1 MARAIAYFL
10 AAASCLLLANCSDRG
25 DSIVKA
31 PPLPSSPDGVSFADD
46 IQPIFTARC
55 AISGC
60 HVAPTPQ
67 AGLVLTAGTSYANLV
82 NVPTQIFTPGVRI
95 TPNDTGASVLY
106 LLVSSGTMPATG
118 GPLTTAQIDAIRE
131 WIESG
136 APNN

>member
-1 MARAIAYFL
+1 MVRAIVYIL
-10 AAASCLLLANCSDRG
+10 LAASCSFLASCSDRG
-25 DSIVKA
+25 NPVQGP
-31 PPLPSSPDGVSFADD
+31 PPLDPGGISFAND

-60 HVAPTPQ
+60 HVMPTPP
-67 AGLVLTAGTSYANLV
+67 ADLVLTPGCYAHLV
-82 NVPTQIFTPGVRI
+82 NVPTQNFTPGVRV
-95 TPNDTGASVLY
+95 TPYDVDTSVLY

-118 GPLTTAQIDAIRE
+118 SRLTTAQIDAIRE

>member
-1 MARAIAYFL
+1 MARAFGYLL
-10 AAASCLLLANCSDRG
+10 AVASCVLLASCSDRG
-25 DSIVKA
+25 ESIVKL
-31 PPLPSSPDGVSFADD
+31 PPIPSSPDEVSFAKD

-67 AGLVLTAGTSYANLV
+67 AGLVLTPGCYADLV
-82 NVPTQIFTPGVRI
+82 NVPTQVFTPGVRV
-95 TPNDTGASVLY
+95 TPNDVGASVLY

-118 GPLTTAQIDAIRE
+118 RRLTTAQILAIRE

>member
-1 MARAIAYFL
+1 MLRAIAYLVL
-10 AAASCLLLANCSDRG
+10 AASALLLASCSDRG
-25 DSIVKA
+25 DSVQGPA
-31 PPLPSSPDGVSFADD
+31 TPSDPAEISFANDVH
-46 IQPIFTARC
+46 PIFTARC

-60 HVAPTPQ
+60 HVAPTPTG
-67 AGLVLTAGTSYANLV
+67 GLVLTAGCYVNLV
-82 NVPTQIFTPGVRI
+82 NVPTQVFTPGVRV